1 MKIVVTFLSL
11 HIIFYH
17 NGQVHPAPL
26 PKTQVLLE
34 VKEMKELDRC
44 VKGKDKEDVELVR
57 MYKELDLMDKE
68 KAMNILD
75 KEMDMI
81 KIYLS
86 HSSKVTRLGKKM
98 GRNSTKWILWTMRR
112 NWWPR
117 I

>member
-1 MKIVVTFLSL
+1 MYLIVE
-11 HIIFYH
+11 
-17 NGQVHPAPL
+17 
-26 PKTQVLLE
+26 K

-75 KEMDMI
+75 KEMDII

-86 HSSKVTRLGKKM
+86 HREVSKEF
-98 GRNSTKWILWTMRR
+98 
-112 NWWPR
+112 
-117 I
+117 